1 MMNRYRWWKTWA
13 TIVGVLCWVTGM
25 VSIGVGKA
33 KAEESRPNILWITC
47 EDIGPHLG
55 CYGDPYA
62 DTPNLDRLA
71 AKGTIYTRAWS
82 TAPVCAPARTAIISG
97 MYPSSTGSE
106 HMRSLI
112 VPPEGAQFYPQFLR
126 EAGYY
131 CTNNSKEDYNLEKPG
146 QVWDE
151 SSGKAH
157 WKNRRPGQPFFAIF
171 NFTVT
176 HESQVRRRPHEWI
189 HDPAKVRV
197 PAYHPDTIE
206 VRQDWAQYYDNI
218 TTMDRMAGEKLKELE
233 EAGLADDTIV
243 FFYGDH
249 GPGMPRC
256 KRCPYNSG
264 LQVPLIVYIP
274 PKFQHLAPPDYKPGG
289 RSSRLVSF
297 VDLGPTLLSLVGI
310 KPPSYMQGRPFLGV
324 YAAEP
329 PAYLF
334 GLRGR
339 MDERYDLVRSVTD
352 GRLVYI
358 RNFMPHLPW
367 GQHVEYMFQTPTTRV
382 WKQLFDEGK
391 LTPEQAYFWQVPKA
405 TEELYDLATDPDE
418 VHNLAGNPAYQGKL
432 KELRDVLRDHI
443 LQTRDLGFV
452 PEDEIHTRAGNGSP
466 YRYGQ
471 SNEYP
476 LERILQMA
484 ELASDLKSDRI
495 DKLVQGLQDS
505 DSAVRYWA
513 ITGILARGQKA
524 YETTHETV
532 LRALDDPAP
541 SVQIVAAWTVGRYGS
556 PEELQR
562 ALDVLKTF
570 VDYDGKGPYL
580 SMLALNALDDLGSKS
595 EPVKPVVENFNP
607 KIRPEHARL
616 GENLFKLKESILAK
630 LSKDTT
636 RNYRNK
642 AR

>member
-1 MMNRYRWWKTWA
+1 MMNCDRWWKTWA
-13 TIVGVLCWVTGM
+13 TVVGVLWWTTGM
-25 VSIGVGKA
+25 VPDAVGQA
-33 KAEESRPNILWITC
+33 AEQSRPNILWITC

-55 CYGDPYA
+55 CYGDSYA

-112 VPPEGAQFYPQFLR
+112 TPPEGTKFYPQFLR

-151 SSGKAH
+151 SSNKAH

-310 KPPSYMQGRPFLGV
+310 KPPAYMQGRPFLGV

-329 PAYLF
+329 SAYLF

-352 GRLVYI
+352 GRFVYI

-367 GQHVEYMFQTPTTRV
+367 GQHVEYMFETPTTRV

-418 VHNLAGNPAYQGKL
+418 VHNLADNPAYQEKL
-432 KELRDVLRDHI
+432 KELRTVLREHI
-443 LQTRDLGFV
+443 LETRDVGFL
-452 PEDEIHTRAGNGSP
+452 PEDEIHTRAGSGSP

-471 SNEYP
+471 SKEYP

-484 ELASDLKSDRI
+484 ELASDLKSDAV
-495 DKLVQGLQDS
+495 DKLVQGLQDP

-513 ITGILARGQKA
+513 VTGILARGQKA
-524 YETTHETV
+524 YDAAREPV
-532 LRALDDPAP
+532 LHALEDPAP

-556 PEELQR
+556 PEELRR

-570 VDYDGKGPYL
+570 VDYDGEGPYL
-580 SMLALNALDDLGSKS
+580 SLLALNALDDLGPKS
-595 EPVKPVVENFNP
+595 EPVKAIVENFNP
-607 KIRPEHARL
+607 KTRREHARL
-616 GENLFKLKESILAK
+616 GENLFKLKRSILAK
-630 LSKDTT
+630 LSGDTT
-636 RNYRNK
+636 TDKPKR
-642 AR
+642 AT